1 MLILAVFFVGL
12 IGAIIGYL
20 SGVASVFTYPALL
33 LLGFPPVIANTTNV
47 FSNVGG
53 GLGSTLSG
61 LRYIRRITTYPRV
74 PQYIISA
81 IGGALGA
88 VLLLGVSASVFE
100 AVVPWLVL
108 FAVLSVVLAPL
119 ATRAG
124 WHVNVGTGVF
134 LVLVFGVGIYSG
146 YFGAASAVMYMA
158 VAALFT
164 PLTTREALLL
174 KAPITTVA
182 NAVATVY
189 YLVNGAV
196 NVPAAVSMMV
206 GGLVGGWIGPKIG
219 HYFSDR
225 TIRVFVL
232 VCGLA
237 LFVWLLVR

>member
-81 IGGALGA
+81 IGGVLGA

-189 YLVNGAV
+189 YLANGAV